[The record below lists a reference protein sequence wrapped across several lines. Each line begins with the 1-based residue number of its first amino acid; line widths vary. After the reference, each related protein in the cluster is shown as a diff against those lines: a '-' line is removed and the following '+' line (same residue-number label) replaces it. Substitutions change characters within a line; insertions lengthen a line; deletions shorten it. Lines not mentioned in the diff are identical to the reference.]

1 MEHSYTGRR
10 EDRRLVT
17 GAGMFTADWDRP
29 DALHAAFLRT
39 DRAHARIV
47 SSDVAAAQAAP
58 GVRVVLTGADMQA
71 AGHTRGVPLMP
82 LGRGEA
88 LKVIV
93 APALA
98 LGCVRYVGEPVA
110 LVVADLPHAAQDA
123 CELIRIDYDSL
134 PAVASGPAALAQDA
148 PLLHADVPGNLCYET
163 DYGDSVTTQA
173 AFAAARHVVRLAQE
187 SGRVVGNP
195 MEPKA
200 AMAAWDGNILELWSP
215 SQGMTGM
222 RDGLAAL
229 VGLTPDRVR
238 VHARDVGGAFG
249 VRGAAYQEYAALA
262 LAARQIGRPVK
273 WIASRS
279 ETFLSD
285 YHGRAVSMV
294 AELALDAEGCFLAI
308 RHDWICDIGA
318 YASAAGPFT
327 NTFNAP
333 LMATGAYRIPA
344 VHGRTRLAVTNTV
357 PITAYRGAG
366 RPDMAYIV
374 ERLVD
379 EAAVQTGIDR
389 IALRRRNL
397 IPRDLFPY
405 AIAAAPVPSAF
416 DSADFDALLDI
427 ALAESEWDL
436 FPARRA
442 EAARRGRLR
451 GIGCALF
458 IEPAGGVAPS
468 DDVALTFEPD
478 GSILLHEV
486 AIASGQGHETVLP
499 EIVGHALGID
509 PLRITVRAGCQD
521 GPAQKGAGA
530 FGSRSMMSQG
540 AGSAVA
546 AAEVVRKGQQLAS
559 EALEAAPVDIRY
571 DEGDFVVD
579 GTDRRVSLTE
589 LARLHPGRLDTTVA
603 YPSPRSYP
611 SGAHIA
617 EVEIDPETGT
627 TEIVGYVSIDDCGMV
642 VNQTLLAGQ
651 VLGGLVQG
659 LGQVFGELCVYTE
672 DGQIVTAS
680 FMDYTMP
687 HADLLPQVT
696 IKTVPVPSPN
706 NQLGVKG
713 AGEAGTVGSLPTAMN
728 AVMDALRPEGVAH
741 LDMPASAQRVWQA
754 MQDARPPARPGA
766 VGPISPEP
774 PGA

>member
-1 MEHSYTGRR
+1 MEPTYTGRR

-17 GAGMFTADWDRP
+17 GAGMYAADWDRP
-29 DALHAAFLRT
+29 GVLHAAFLRA

-47 SSDVAAAQAAP
+47 SSDVSAAQAAP
-58 GVRVVLTGADMQA
+58 GVCAVLTGADMQS
-71 AGHTRGVPLMP
+71 AGYSRGLPLMP
-82 LGRGEA
+82 LGRGEP
-88 LKVIV
+88 LKAIA

-98 LGCVRYVGEPVA
+98 LDCVRYVGEPVA
-110 LVVADLPHAAQDA
+110 IVVADSPHAAQDA
-123 CELIRIDYDSL
+123 CELIRIDYASL
-134 PAVASGPAALAQDA
+134 PPVVGGAAALAQGA
-148 PLLHADVPGNLCYET
+148 PLLHPEIPGNLCYET
-163 DYGDSVTTQA
+163 DYGDSVATQA
-173 AFAAARHVVRLAQE
+173 AFAAARHVVRLEQV

-195 MEPKA
+195 MEPQA
-200 AMAAWDGNILELWSP
+200 AMAAWDGDILELWSP
-215 SQGMTGM
+215 SQGMTSV
-222 RDGLAAL
+222 RDSLAAL
-229 VGLTPDRVR
+229 VGLPPDRLR

-249 VRGAAYQEYAALA
+249 IRGGAYPEYAALA

-279 ETFLSD
+279 ETFLTD
-285 YHGRAVSMV
+285 YHARAVSMV
-294 AELALDAEGCFLAI
+294 AELALDADGCFLAI

-318 YASAAGPFT
+318 YPSAAGPFT
-327 NTFNAP
+327 NTFNAA
-333 LMATGAYRIPA
+333 LMATGAYLIPA
-344 VHGRTRLAVTNTV
+344 VHGRTRLAVTNSV

-366 RPDMAYIV
+366 RPDMAYAV

-379 EAAVQTGIDR
+379 EAAAQTGIDR

-397 IPRDLFPY
+397 IPRDRFPY
-405 AIAAAPVPSAF
+405 AIATAPFPAAY
-416 DSADFDALLDI
+416 DSADFDALLDV
-427 ALAESEWDL
+427 ALAESKWDT

-442 EAARRGRLR
+442 AAARRGRLR

-468 DDVALTFEPD
+468 DDVALTFEPN

-499 EIVGHALGID
+499 EIVGRALEID
-509 PLRITVRAGCQD
+509 PLRITLLAGRQD
-521 GPAQKGAGA
+521 GPTLNGAGA

-540 AGSAVA
+540 AGSATA
-546 AAEVVRKGQQLAS
+546 AAEVLRKGKELAS
-559 EALEAAPVDIRY
+559 ETLEAAPADIRY
-571 DEGDFVVD
+571 AEGDFIVD
-579 GTDRRVSLTE
+579 GTDRRVGLAE
-589 LARLHPGRLDTTVA
+589 LARLHPGGLDTTVA
-603 YPSPRSYP
+603 YPAPKAFP
-611 SGAHIA
+611 SGAHVA

-627 TEIVGYVSIDDCGMV
+627 TEIVGYVSIDDCGV
-642 VNQTLLAGQ
+642 VLNQTLLAGQ

-696 IKTVPVPSPN
+696 IKTVLVPSPTN
-706 NQLGVKG
+706 TLGVKG
-713 AGEAGTVGSLPTAMN
+713 VGEAGTVGSLPTAMN
-728 AVMDALRPEGVAH
+728 AVMDALRTQGVAH

-754 MQDARPPARPGA
+754 LQDARRRRRPVESA
-766 VGPISPEP
+766 V
-774 PGA
+774 